1 MAIEFCKEHDDSDL
15 WNLLIDESVQ
25 NPEILTKLFDGI
37 IGKLENI
44 SQCVSIDF
52 ERQCSIH

>member
-15 WNLLIDESVQ
+15 WNLLIDESVK

-37 IGKLENI
+37 IGKKK
-44 SQCVSIDF
+44 
-52 ERQCSIH
+52 